1 MTGTRTIDF
10 EGKTYVINGKGQVKH
25 DGGRHN
31 VYEIHCGAERFEN
44 IIMPTGRA
52 IVEHLR
58 RIGGPKPL
66 GERPPSIQ
74 STSLSP
80 AEPNEAMLR
89 EITAPI
95 LAYYPADK
103 RSDPFLSRHFA
114 NTLTGVASLMSGGFS
129 GTATEAILEAHRIAK
144 ITPGQY
150 DTTGAWKHE
159 AIERIV
165 MKLID
170 VQFPAQSPKRRGR
183 LPKTGVAMSNAE
195 RQDALQKRRRQAVE
209 KVKGIRTAIEEIEKA
224 TRWLGQIASSQD
236 EPSRR
241 DVSLIHHR
249 LNSACDALK
258 KQASAD

>member
-1 MTGTRTIDF
+1 MTGARTIDF
-10 EGKTYVINGKGQVKH
+10 KGKTYVVNGKGQVKH
-25 DGGRHN
+25 NGGRHN

-44 IIMPTGRA
+44 IMMPTGRA
-52 IVEHLR
+52 IIEHLR

-66 GERPPSIQ
+66 RERPPSTP

-80 AEPNEAMLR
+80 AKPNEAMLR
-89 EITAPI
+89 EIAAPI
-95 LAYYPADK
+95 LTDYPAAK
-103 RSDPFLSRHFA
+103 RSDPFFSRHFA
-114 NTLTGVASLMSGGFS
+114 NTLTGVASLMSGGFT

-150 DTTGAWKHE
+150 HTMAAWKQA

-165 MKLID
+165 RKLID
-170 VQFPAQSPKRRGR
+170 VHFPAQAQTPRGR
-183 LPKTGVAMSNAE
+183 PPKNSVAMSNAE
-195 RQDALQKRRRQAVE
+195 RQDALQKRRRQAGE
-209 KVKGIRTAIEEIEKA
+209 KVKGLRTAIEEIEKA

-236 EPSRR
+236 EPSKR

-249 LNSACDALK
+249 LNSACEALK